1 MDEGRIDRAALLRRV
16 TAGGA
21 ALWIGGLAAAPELE
35 AASLGVYPSH
45 PRWRFV
51 FVSHETLNPAFVPT
65 QYGAGDAAALLGVD
79 VRWTGSPKADVR
91 ETLAAFRSAVDGKA
105 DAIAVSVI
113 DHTAFEAP
121 IKRAL
126 GKGIP
131 VVSFNADGGST
142 GPKARL
148 AYVGEDLRG
157 TGVALGQ
164 RIAKLVRT
172 GRVAILAA
180 TPSQLDLQ
188 PRIDGAIAAIR
199 QSLKPIEPFVVATGA
214 EAIDALSRAD
224 QALAREKDLHGA
236 FAVDP
241 ISTQALGTVLE
252 KRGYQV
258 VAGGYDV
265 LPPTL
270 DLIQKGIFAFTI
282 DQQRYL
288 QGFYPVLQLFLYKLS
303 GGLIGPANADT
314 GFRFV
319 GKDDVASYLDAKTRF
334 EGSSSKHRYP
344 VR

>member
-1 MDEGRIDRAALLRRV
+1 LLRRV
-16 TAGGA
+16 ATCGA
-21 ALWIGGLAAAPELE
+21 ALWLGGLADAHASE
-35 AASLGVYPSH
+35 AASLAAVYPSH

-65 QYGAGDAAALLGVD
+65 QYGAVDAAALVGVD
-79 VRWTGSPKADVR
+79 VRWTGSTRGDLD
-91 ETLAAFRSAVDGKA
+91 ETLAAFRSATGGKA
-105 DAIAVSVI
+105 DGIAVSI
-113 DHTAFEAP
+113 IHRTAFEAP

-126 GKGIP
+126 GQGIP
-131 VVSFNADGGST
+131 VVAFNADGGLN

-157 TGVALGQ
+157 SGLALGQ
-164 RIAKLVRT
+164 RIAQLVRT
-172 GRVAILAA
+172 GRVGIFAA
-180 TPSQLDLQ
+180 TPAALDLQ
-188 PRIDGAIAAIR
+188 PRIQGAVDAIR
-199 QSLKPIEPFVVATGA
+199 KSLRPIEPAVVSTSAD
-214 EAIDALSRAD
+214 AIDAVSRVDA
-224 QALAREKDLHGA
+224 AFARYKDLRGA

-241 ISTQALGTVLE
+241 ISTQALGVVLE
-252 KRGYQV
+252 KRGAV
-258 VAGGYDV
+258 GKMVAGGYDV

-270 DLIQKGIFAFTI
+270 ELVRKGSFAFTV

-319 GKDDVASYLDAKTRF
+319 TKADVTQYLDAKTRF